1 MGDAVSFT
9 IDWSRREVVAVSR
22 DPTNALRIVA
32 MWILIM
38 KTMMI
43 MTTMVIIV
51 TTMMMMMKE
60 TFPAWAST

>member
-32 MWILIM
+32 MVILIK
-38 KTMMI
+38 KTDYHDNNGDDDDDF
-43 MTTMVIIV
+43 
-51 TTMMMMMKE
+51 E
-60 TFPAWAST
+60 HRNHDGND